1 MRSSVRS
8 RGEHGE
14 PCVRASRSRGC
25 FDRAVAVNVVSAG
38 LVLVHGSRV
47 LLVHPGGPFWANK
60 DEGVWSIPK
69 GLLEP
74 GEDALTAALRETSE
88 ELGIAAVAPPH
99 VALGEVRMKSGKR
112 VVAWAARADVD
123 VTRVSSNEIDIEW
136 PPRSGKTIRIPEIDR
151 AAWVTLPDARRLCNP
166 ALIPL
171 IERALSDET
180 TRQLGV

>member
-1 MRSSVRS
+1 M
-8 RGEHGE
+8 
-14 PCVRASRSRGC
+14 AS
-25 FDRAVAVNVVSAG
+25 NVVSAG
-38 LVLVHGSRV
+38 LVLVHESRV

-74 GEDALTAALRETSE
+74 SEDALEAAIRETSE
-88 ELGIAAVAPPH
+88 ELGIAPVPPPH

-112 VVAWAARADVD
+112 VVAWAARTDVD
-123 VTRVSSNEIDIEW
+123 VARVKSNEIDIEW

-151 AAWVTLPDARRLCNP
+151 AAWVMLPEARRLCNA

-171 IERALSDET
+171 LERALSDET
-180 TRQLGV
+180 IRQLGV